1 MTFKTFHHLV
11 QLYLNLDRNVPYFF
25 ELDLFIT
32 KHNEC
37 GSNFDT
43 LYILD
48 NE

>member
-11 QLYLNLDRNVPYFF
+11 QLYLDLDRI
-25 ELDLFIT
+25 ELHLFIT

-37 GSNFDT
+37 WSNFDT